1 MFRRFSVNFAVF
13 SILADAAIVIF
24 SLGVADKLR
33 PSMSSLPLA
42 ATVYEQ
48 SVPLH
53 LYPIIVIVWLSIMF
67 LLSIYDGRRNLFV
80 VDELTN
86 LTLGSMLASISIA
99 GMLYLSYR
107 DISRLL
113 FLFFAFLAYTLTVS
127 WRLIYRISFRYN
139 NGKLHARNVLVVG
152 AGPVGI
158 QLQEQVEQH
167 PYMGLNIVGY
177 LDDNVNKTIED
188 KVILGRLTDIKSV
201 IAAQDIDDVV
211 IALPQRAYERVSELV
226 IKLHD
231 LPVKIWVIP
240 DYFHLALH
248 KANIEEFGGFP
259 MLDLRAPALNDYQ
272 RMVKRA
278 FDLIVGTA
286 ILIVASPIFLIVAIA
301 IKLDSSGPVIYKSK
315 RVGENGHIF
324 EMLKFRS
331 MVANADQLVTDLSLK
346 DFHGSL
352 THKVPDDPRVTR
364 VGKFIRRTSFDEIPQ
379 LINVLKGEMSLVG
392 PRPELPA
399 LVKHYEPWQRKRFAI
414 PQGITGWWQVNGRSN
429 KPMHL
434 HTEDDLYYV
443 QNYSLLLDLSILLK
457 TIWVVLRGK
466 GAF

>member
-1 MFRRFSVNFAVF
+1 
-13 SILADAAIVIF
+13 
-24 SLGVADKLR
+24 
-33 PSMSSLPLA
+33 
-42 ATVYEQ
+42 
-48 SVPLH
+48 
-53 LYPIIVIVWLSIMF
+53 MF
-67 LLSIYDGRRNLFV
+67 LLSIYDGRRNLYV

-86 LTLGSMLASISIA
+86 LTLGTILASISIA

-113 FLFFAFLAYTLTVS
+113 FLFFALLAYILTIS

-139 NGKLHARNVLVVG
+139 NGKLKSRNVLIVG

-167 PYMGLNIVGY
+167 PYFGLNIIGY
-177 LDDNVNKTIED
+177 LDDEPGKKISSGE
-188 KVILGRLTDIKSV
+188 ILGQLTDVKSV
-201 IAAQDIDDVV
+201 IAAQNIDDVV
-211 IALPQRAYERVSELV
+211 IALPRRAHERVSELV
-226 IKLHD
+226 VQLHD

-248 KANIEEFGGFP
+248 KADIEEFGGFP

-272 RMVKRA
+272 RLVKRA

-286 ILIVASPIFLIVAIA
+286 ILILASPIILIVAIA
-301 IKLDSSGPVIYKSK
+301 IKLDSPGPVIYKSK

-331 MVANADQLVTDLSLK
+331 MVEDADQLPTK
-346 DFHGSL
+346 DFDESL
-352 THKVPDDPRVTR
+352 THKVPDDPRVTWI
-364 VGKFIRRTSFDEIPQ
+364 GKFIRRTSFDELPQ
-379 LINVLKGEMSLVG
+379 LLNVLKGEMSLVG
-392 PRPELPA
+392 PRPELPS
-399 LVKHYEPWQRKRFAI
+399 LVERYEPWQRKRFAI
-414 PQGITGWWQVNGRSN
+414 PQGMTGWWQVNGRSD

-443 QNYSLLLDLSILLK
+443 QNYSLLLDFSILLK
-457 TIWVVLRGK
+457 TIWVVMRGK